1 MDRVCV
7 WAGAAVAAAAVG
19 PALGLLAGGLPGPP
33 SPCTQL
39 PANCQL
45 PDPLGH
51 GAAGVIGAASDANPA
66 SDFDVRDNFVL
77 DAAGVVNAVCWWGL
91 YLDFTAQAGCGPG
104 GVPDVF
110 TVTYYE
116 NVPGF
121 PGSPGAV
128 KGGPFNVTATLIKA
142 ETGNMIPSAFGE
154 LTEYGYT
161 ATHPDVPVAA
171 GECVWIA
178 IRNDTSGS
186 DPTCIWLWS
195 TAPSA
200 AEGGLGDAVSWQ
212 FGAAEPLNDFDL
224 SFCVNEPLGDPTQ
237 CDLSIDPGCTG
248 AVNPCDQTSP
258 DVGCADP
265 ECCTLVC
272 QELPFCCVSSWDENC
287 VELAS
292 VFCTDC
298 GRPGTGD
305 CFVANF
311 TPYCDDTCGG
321 VDCIGCCQRVCAVD
335 PFCCGDG
342 TDPAVWDGFCAFSAM
357 QLCGCAQ
364 GAEPLNDDCADAIP
378 IGLGDTPL
386 DNDCATA
393 GGPSHADC
401 NDGFLVALGL
411 DIWYTYTADFT
422 GELLVSTCDQVDYD
436 TQLAVYEGCDCGTL
450 SDPPLGC
457 NDDGAVCSGG
467 SSLVV
472 VNVTAGTCYTIRVG
486 SSFAGPTGTG
496 TLTLSS
502 EIPEPCAI
510 TIPPAAVPEGEVCG
524 DNDNGGCD
532 NAPAPPAFTPVQI
545 GDVVHGTAWA
555 SGFVRDTDWY
565 ELVVTEEVELTL
577 TVEAEFPFVVG
588 LAETVTPGSGDCA
601 DFTGNILPSETAQT
615 CEVAWVTMTLTP
627 GTWWP
632 WVAPNIGDGL
642 PCPAGATAGNDYT
655 LTISTDTPCPWDC
668 QTTPD
673 GIVNVVD
680 FLQLLAEWGQIETPC
695 DFDGGGVSVT
705 DFLELLAFWG
715 PCP

>member
-45 PDPLGH
+45 PDQLGH

-77 DAAGVVNAVCWWGL
+77 DSAGVVNAVCWWGL

-128 KGGPFNVTATLIKA
+128 KGGPFDVTATLIKA

-224 SFCVNEPLGDPTQ
+224 SFCVNEPLGDPTE
-237 CDLSIDPGCTG
+237 CDLSIDPGCIG

-272 QELPFCCVSSWDENC
+272 RELPFCCVSSWDENC

-305 CFVANF
+305 CFEANF
-311 TPYCDDTCGG
+311 TPYCDDMCSG
-321 VDCIGCCQRVCAVD
+321 VPCIGCCQRVCAVD

-342 TDPAVWDGFCAFSAM
+342 PDPAVWDGFCAFSAM
-357 QLCGCAQ
+357 QLCGCAPGQ
-364 GAEPLNDDCADAIP
+364 EPPNDDCADAIP
-378 IGLGDTPL
+378 IGLGDTTL

-393 GGPSHADC
+393 GGPSHAEC

-472 VNVTAGTCYTIRVG
+472 VDVTAGTCYTIRVG

-532 NAPAPPAFTPVQI
+532 NAPALPAFTPVQI

-601 DFTGNILPSETAQT
+601 DFTGNIHPSETAQT

-642 PCPAGATAGNDYT
+642 PCPAGATAGNDT

-680 FLQLLAEWGQIETPC
+680 FLQLLAEWGQIATPC

-705 DFLELLAFWG
+705 DFLDLLAFWG